1 MIKDLKALKALK
13 ELIELIKQDVITA
26 NCIQAEIKLE
36 ILNKCIDSLI
46 EKQESILE
54 STLNK

>member
-1 MIKDLKALKALK
+1 MIKDLKTLK

-36 ILNKCIDSLI
+36 ILNKCVDLMI

-54 STLNK
+54 

>member
-1 MIKDLKALKALK
+1 MPTLENLNALK